1 MVFDLGDGRERNLHD
16 LPVRDLHL
24 HAGRGEGLSR
34 LHAPHCSSHA
44 PAVRR
49 DDFHVVFA
57 IKRLEC
63 CEGFGDF
70 HSTILLISSQLLPL
84 CGGKSIQQPNATGKH
99 YLAYRTCPCILRVRL
114 RKGGSGMSQVSETVC
129 SNCHSTMPAELRF
142 CRNCGFR
149 LTGSTGAYT
158 GSPYPSTA
166 VAESAAGKKKRRL
179 SGMSW
184 IFVGLLVF
192 FVGAA
197 AFTALIAPMRKASN
211 IVQRAAVV
219 KSYIGVDG
227 FTNTDQGVAFD
238 AITTP
243 GGPADQAGLVGGD
256 VILSFDGQPIHDE
269 DQIEELMTKTPVGKT
284 VDIEYLRDGQK
295 KTAKL
300 TTISQEDNKR
310 LTREFERRPEGR
322 AHFGYEDGDAER
334 VQVPGSNLYGV
345 KLGTIL
351 RSRPADLAGVKEG
364 DIVTAFDGIPIRTS
378 DELLMRVRR
387 ALPYST
393 VTLSIVRKG
402 ENESDPIQKL
412 EIPVKMGKQ

>member
-1 MVFDLGDGRERNLHD
+1 
-16 LPVRDLHL
+16 
-24 HAGRGEGLSR
+24 
-34 LHAPHCSSHA
+34 
-44 PAVRR
+44 
-49 DDFHVVFA
+49 
-57 IKRLEC
+57 
-63 CEGFGDF
+63 
-70 HSTILLISSQLLPL
+70 
-84 CGGKSIQQPNATGKH
+84 
-99 YLAYRTCPCILRVRL
+99 
-114 RKGGSGMSQVSETVC
+114 MSQVSETVC

-158 GSPYPSTA
+158 GSPYASTA

-197 AFTALIAPMRKASN
+197 AFTALIAPLRKTAN
-211 IVQRAAVV
+211 IVQRASVV

-227 FTNTDQGVAFD
+227 FNNTDQGVMFEAV
-238 AITTP
+238 TTP

-256 VILSFDGQPIHDE
+256 VILSFDGQPVHDE

-284 VDIEYLRDGQK
+284 VDIEYMRDGQK

-300 TTISQEDNKR
+300 TTISQDENRR
-310 LTREFERRPEGR
+310 LTREFEKRPEGR
-322 AHFGYEDGDAER
+322 AHFGYEEGDSER
-334 VQVPGSNLYGV
+334 VQVPGTNLYGV
-345 KLGTIL
+345 KLGTVL

>member
-1 MVFDLGDGRERNLHD
+1 
-16 LPVRDLHL
+16 
-24 HAGRGEGLSR
+24 
-34 LHAPHCSSHA
+34 
-44 PAVRR
+44 
-49 DDFHVVFA
+49 
-57 IKRLEC
+57 
-63 CEGFGDF
+63 
-70 HSTILLISSQLLPL
+70 
-84 CGGKSIQQPNATGKH
+84 
-99 YLAYRTCPCILRVRL
+99 
-114 RKGGSGMSQVSETVC
+114 
-129 SNCHSTMPAELRF
+129 
-142 CRNCGFR
+142 
-149 LTGSTGAYT
+149 
-158 GSPYPSTA
+158 
-166 VAESAAGKKKRRL
+166 
-179 SGMSW
+179 
-184 IFVGLLVF
+184 
-192 FVGAA
+192 
-197 AFTALIAPMRKASN
+197 
-211 IVQRAAVV
+211 VV

-412 EIPVKMGKQ
+412 EIPVKLGKQ